1 MAFNLELLMKSS
13 KEVLAGMVL
22 DYKDKFDTA
31 HRNIK
36 KELTDLRNKS
46 TKLESDLAISKNK
59 NSKLSSQLTNVEKM
73 CWANE

>member
-1 MAFNLELLMKSS
+1 MDFNLELLMKSS

-31 HRNIK
+31 HTNIK
-36 KELTDLRNKS
+36 KELTDLRNKF
-46 TKLESDLAISKNK
+46 TKLESNLAISKNK

>member
-1 MAFNLELLMKSS
+1 MDFNLELLMKSS

-22 DYKDKFDTA
+22 DYKYKFDTA
-31 HRNIK
+31 HTNIK
-36 KELTDLRNKS
+36 KELTDLRNKF